1 MFLVKLIIEFNIQ
14 FWVLQY
20 FEILTSAE
28 EIQMISVTDGANI
41 LVIGLDQ
48 FLCLIKKKN
57 AFKVR
62 RVKSV
67 RSRTS
72 CSQQ

>member
-41 LVIGLDQ
+41 LVIGSDQ
-48 FLCLIKKKN
+48 FLCLIKKKMPS
-57 AFKVR
+57 K
-62 RVKSV
+62 
-67 RSRTS
+67 
-72 CSQQ
+72 